1 MKIIIHY
8 FLLFVALVATTG
20 CDKDDNY
27 YPAPEFEG
35 DPTAEYIEA
44 NVDFDTQI
52 SQENSDPDTFY
63 TYFCLCNASDHKIYF
78 TLTFCPTKNDEFIDH
93 MNGLVD
99 PGKKYTNRFVT
110 SNWSMDVPGL
120 ITTFSP
126 LITEM
131 EVYYDVDDKYGPVR
145 FPSGIEEKYSDFT
158 QRFKTRQICDPAQ
171 RRPFLWHLASAF
183 YAHNFPVW
191 KKQASSRSAIC
202 TVIPTPAFLSWAC
215 CAKISLIKCLTL
227 TI

>member
-1 MKIIIHY
+1 M
-8 FLLFVALVATTG
+8 FVALVATTG

-120 ITTFSP
+120 ITTFSRHVEHVLLRNEP
-126 LITEM
+126 EGVGRVCFLLRNDRKS
-131 EVYYDVDDKYGPVR
+131 YRHQPQKQG
-145 FPSGIEEKYSDFT
+145 KKSDFSAHINLNLLSLSSPKVINAI
-158 QRFKTRQICDPAQ
+158 QRPK
-171 RRPFLWHLASAF
+171 
-183 YAHNFPVW
+183 YYKNFF
-191 KKQASSRSAIC
+191 C
-202 TVIPTPAFLSWAC
+202 
-215 CAKISLIKCLTL
+215 
-227 TI
+227 

>member
-1 MKIIIHY
+1 
-8 FLLFVALVATTG
+8 
-20 CDKDDNY
+20 
-27 YPAPEFEG
+27 PAPEFEG

-158 QRFKTRQICDPAQ
+158 QRFKTRQICDPGQ
-171 RRPFLWHLASAF
+171 WIYEEFTPRRARWTYILTNED
-183 YAHNFPVW
+183 YE
-191 KKQASSRSAIC
+191 R
-202 TVIPTPAFLSWAC
+202 
-215 CAKISLIKCLTL
+215 AKMMSGK
-227 TI
+227 